1 VAPVAKRRIDLE
13 LMVKQA
19 AAVVDGAGRDEL
31 SIGRVA
37 EGLGVQPSALYNHI
51 DGIDGLVHDL
61 AVHSTDNLATYLL
74 DAVVARSGTD
84 AVRALAIAYRGFALE
99 HPGQYAAKMLPPAGS
114 DDSLGRAHD
123 RIVDVFNRVLCSV
136 GYEGD
141 EAVHVARLV
150 RSAIHG
156 FVSLETIGAMTSDV
170 DRETSFTYLIDF
182 LVSSLEAP

>member
-1 VAPVAKRRIDLE
+1 VAKKRIDLKSMLE
-13 LMVKQA
+13 EA
-19 AAVVDGAGRDEL
+19 AAVVDGGGRDEL

-51 DGIDGLVHDL
+51 DGIDGLVRDL
-61 AVHSTDNLATYLL
+61 AVHSTDNLATFLL

-84 AVRALAIAYRGFALE
+84 AVRALAIAYRRFAGE
-99 HPGQYAAKMLPPAGS
+99 HPGQYGATMLPPPERG
-114 DDSLGRAHD
+114 DSLGEAHD
-123 RIVDVFNRVLCSV
+123 RIVDVFVRVLASV

-156 FVSLETIGAMTSDV
+156 FVSLEAIGAMTSDV

-182 LVSSLEAP
+182 LASSLKV